1 MAAIVYV
8 VQLIHYLRSTSARSW
23 LGLVL
28 AVAIGA
34 GVGTAAGVILR
45 RSTGPVALAP
55 LPQPSIPASDFDR
68 TDAAGHLDQPA
79 TAVTVSPAPTRRVP
93 PTSVP
98 SPAGTSPGTPAAG
111 AAGRPGGTVR
121 IAAAGD
127 IACPAS
133 SPDYVDGRGTG
144 TTCRQQATSDLL
156 VGRGLDAVLALGDL
170 QYENGSADS
179 FGQVYDPT
187 WGRVRPITRPAIG
200 NHEYNS
206 GGGGYFDYF
215 GAAAG
220 PRDQGWYS
228 FDQGAWHLVALNSNC
243 DRVGCGPGSAQQQW
257 LAADLAA
264 HPNRCTLAFWHHPRW
279 SGGEHGDNPAVG
291 PLVKTLY
298 AAGADL
304 VLAGH
309 DHDYERFAPLDPS
322 GAADLGRGLRQFVV
336 GSGGKSH
343 YRVTPTRH
351 TEAFTD
357 DTFGVLEL
365 TLRPTGYDW
374 SFRPEAGRTFTDHG
388 STPCH

>member
-1 MAAIVYV
+1 M
-8 VQLIHYLRSTSARSW
+8 
-23 LGLVL
+23 
-28 AVAIGA
+28 AIGA
-34 GVGTAAGVILR
+34 GVGTGAGVILS
-45 RSTGPVALAP
+45 RSTGPVALTQP
-55 LPQPSIPASDFDR
+55 PPPSIPASDDDR
-68 TDAAGHLDQPA
+68 TDAAGHLDQPG
-79 TAVTVSPAPTRRVP
+79 TPVPVSPPPTRQAPSTSTP
-93 PTSVP
+93 PAT
-98 SPAGTSPGTPAAG
+98 GTSPSTLPGTPPAG
-111 AAGRPGGTVR
+111 AAGRPGDPVR

-133 SPDYVDGRGTG
+133 SPDYAAGRGTG
-144 TTCRQQATSDLL
+144 TTCRQRATSDLL
-156 VGRGLDAVLALGDL
+156 VGRGLAAVLALGDL
-170 QYENGSADS
+170 QYENGSAGS
-179 FGQVYDPT
+179 FGEVYHPT
-187 WGRVRPITRPAIG
+187 WGRLRPITRPAIG

-228 FDQGAWHLVALNSNC
+228 FDLGAWHLVALNSNC

-264 HPNRCTLAFWHHPRW
+264 HPSRCTLAFWHHPRW
-279 SGGEHGDNPAVG
+279 SGGEHGDNQAVG
-291 PLVKTLY
+291 PLVTTLHD
-298 AAGADL
+298 AGADL

-322 GAADLGRGLRQFVV
+322 GAADPTRGLRQFVV

-374 SFRPEAGRTFTDHG
+374 SFRPEAGRTWTDHG